1 MPLALEFVAWC
12 MSFNVY
18 LDSITCT
25 FQYSN
30 LIYVME
36 RLLEHPYS
44 YRLKDFIEKFRKPM
58 LIQTGALEIPKVSH
72 TELKF

>member
-1 MPLALEFVAWC
+1 
-12 MSFNVY
+12 
-18 LDSITCT
+18 
-25 FQYSN
+25 
-30 LIYVME
+30 ME